1 VTAAGSRDAPFGLR
15 NRWTDIFRADTPVH
29 LAMMGSITAATFQ
42 GWLKDRIPGIVPY
55 AAADG
60 LMIAAI
66 LLWFA
71 GLAIRKA
78 KIPAPG
84 DFGLLVFALVAV
96 PMLYLMVPGTPL
108 LIEAAGLRAWAAF
121 PICCLLA
128 LTVIRSG
135 GQVRAYVGLILI
147 LGLITAVYGILQ
159 YRAGPQAAL
168 GVSGL
173 AALRHGT
180 TTFYAAEGGG
190 PREFRAFST
199 FTFPAPFAG
208 FMVFA
213 IILAAGRVLSSHQ
226 RRVQR
231 WMALLLIAICF
242 VGLTVSGTRAGLV
255 TLLLGL
261 GLSAAYRGL
270 KLRQMLLLP
279 ALLAAVHAAML
290 LTSGKILE
298 RYATIYLS
306 EGHLWTYVYAP
317 ITIAARALADNVF
330 GLGLGRSGVGVPF
343 GIAMGMPPGYF
354 VFSDGDVGRAAVEMG
369 IVGVALLAL
378 LVVGLLPYAHRATRI
393 LNRTEADDLA
403 LGVGPLVLGTG
414 ILVLIG
420 SPLSTAPHGTI
431 WWFLFGALI
440 KVAMLDRR
448 SPAADAET
456 TPWTSSPIA

>member
-1 VTAAGSRDAPFGLR
+1 MTPAGSWEAPPGLR
-15 NRWTDIFRADTPVH
+15 NRWTDVFRADTPIH
-29 LAMMGSITAATFQ
+29 LAMMGSIAAATFQ
-42 GWLKDRIPGIVPY
+42 GWLKDRVPGIVPY

-60 LMIAAI
+60 LLIAAI
-66 LLWFA
+66 LYWFA
-71 GLAIRKA
+71 ELAIRKE
-78 KIPAPG
+78 KIAAPG
-84 DFGLLVFALVAV
+84 DFALRVFALVAV

-108 LIEAAGLRAWAAF
+108 VIEAAGLRAWAAF

-128 LTVIRSG
+128 LTVIRNG
-135 GQVRAYVGLILI
+135 AQVRAYVGLILI

-159 YRAGPQAAL
+159 YRAGPAAAL

-173 AALRHGT
+173 AALRHGSS
-180 TTFYAAEGGG
+180 TFYAAAGGG

-208 FMVFA
+208 FMVFT
-213 IILAAGRVLSSHQ
+213 IVLAAGRVLSTHQ
-226 RRVQR
+226 SRSQR
-231 WMALLLIAICF
+231 WMSLLLIALYF
-242 VGLTVSGTRAGLV
+242 VGLTVSGTRAGLI

-261 GLSAAYRGL
+261 GLAAAYRGL
-270 KLRQMLLLP
+270 KLRQVLLLP
-279 ALLAAVHAAML
+279 VLLGGLHAAML

-298 RYATIYLS
+298 RYATIYGN

-317 ITIAARALADNVF
+317 LTIAARAIADNPF

-343 GIAMGMPPGYF
+343 AIAMGMPPRYF

-369 IVGVALLAL
+369 LVGLALLAL
-378 LVVGLLPYAHRATRI
+378 LVVGLLPYAHRATRM
-393 LNRTEADDLA
+393 LRRTEVDDLA
-403 LGVGPLVLGTG
+403 LGVGSLVLGTG

-440 KVAMLDRR
+440 KVAMLERR
-448 SPAADAET
+448 RLAADAEAP
-456 TPWTSSPIA
+456 PWTSSPTA